1 VGVVHVPPSI
11 PRRRP
16 PLYVPIALRLCGIG
30 KRRDGGI
37 LRPVLPLD
45 RDGDGRGRDR
55 ASGTSIL
62 LGSPPA
68 TRLLEIEALAARIA
82 GDLANLLAPV
92 LGGVTLLAE
101 ELPRGHPLRGRVEN
115 IQQAAAAARAFAQRV
130 ALLDPKRKLSFHRT
144 DIGALSREWLPWLR
158 GRLRRDIALDVVS
171 ADDID
176 IVRVDRQQLEHA
188 IVELAL
194 NAQDSMP
201 AGGSVHIDVAM
212 VAGEG
217 GADKLPLGSW
227 VRVRVRDSGCG
238 MEAALIE
245 HACEPFVSTK
255 VPGVGAGLG
264 LPIVVAIVRQH
275 GGLLALESR
284 LGFGTTA
291 SLFLPCHVTGTRS
304 RECTPPAGT
313 AVALEGV
320 PVPGTTV
327 LVVEDNAMVRR
338 SIEVTL
344 RAAGYQVTSVDS
356 GEHCIEAMSRLE
368 EPLHL
373 LITDVVMPEMSG
385 EEMITRVRELR
396 PDLPVLIISG
406 YDRATLARRHRPAA
420 TEHFLQKPFDSDDL
434 FAAVRKA
441 LSTRSG
447 QRGE

>member
-1 VGVVHVPPSI
+1 MAAT
-11 PRRRP
+11 R
-16 PLYVPIALRLCGIG
+16 YVPIALRLCGIG
-30 KRRDGGI
+30 KWRDGGI
-37 LRPVLPLD
+37 LRAVFPLD

-82 GDLANLLAPV
+82 GDFANLLAPV

-101 ELPRGHPLRGRVEN
+101 ELPRGHPLHGRVES
-115 IQQAAAAARAFAQRV
+115 IQQATAAARAFAQRV
-130 ALLDPKRKLSFHRT
+130 ALLDPKRKLALHRT
-144 DIGALSREWLPWLR
+144 DIGALVREWLPWLR
-158 GRLRRDIALDVVS
+158 GRLRPDIVLGVVS

-176 IVRVDRQQLEHA
+176 IARVDRQMLEHA

-201 AGGSVHIDVAM
+201 GGGSVHIDIAM
-212 VAGEG
+212 VEGEG
-217 GADKLPLGSW
+217 GAGGLPFGRW
-227 VRVRVRDSGCG
+227 VRLRVRDSGCG
-238 MEAALIE
+238 METALLE

-255 VPGVGAGLG
+255 MPGSGSGLG
-264 LPIVVAIVRQH
+264 LPIVVAILRQH
-275 GGLLALESR
+275 GGLVALESR

-291 SLFLPCHVTGTRS
+291 SLFLPCHVTRTRS
-304 RECTPPAGT
+304 REITPPAGT
-313 AVALEGV
+313 ALALGAV

-344 RAAGYQVTSVDS
+344 RAGGYQVTSVDS
-356 GEHCIEAMSRLE
+356 GKHCLEAISRLE

-373 LITDVVMPEMSG
+373 LISDVVMPEMSG
-385 EEMITRVRELR
+385 EELFGRVHELR
-396 PDLPVLIISG
+396 PDLPVLFISG
-406 YDRATLARRHRPAA
+406 YDRSTLARRNRPAA
-420 TEHFLQKPFDSDDL
+420 TEHFLQKPFDSEDL

-441 LSTRSG
+441 LSTRPG